1 MTAIPSLPPS
11 MPSGRARQ
19 ATTRLSVC
27 PTPIS
32 GVLMQ
37 GDSLSIIRGD
47 IAEVVEACAQGDVDD
62 AHEAAT
68 LLLATF
74 DELLARYESAL
85 EAHGIKRP
93 Y

>member
-1 MTAIPSLPPS
+1 MERTEAELFTDPGNDAVVPLPPRHF
-11 MPSGRARQ
+11 P
-19 ATTRLSVC
+19 
-27 PTPIS
+27 
-32 GVLMQ
+32 GVLIQ

-47 IAEVVEACAQGDVDD
+47 VAELVEACAQGDIDD
-62 AHEAAT
+62 AHEAST
-68 LLLATF
+68 ILLAHF